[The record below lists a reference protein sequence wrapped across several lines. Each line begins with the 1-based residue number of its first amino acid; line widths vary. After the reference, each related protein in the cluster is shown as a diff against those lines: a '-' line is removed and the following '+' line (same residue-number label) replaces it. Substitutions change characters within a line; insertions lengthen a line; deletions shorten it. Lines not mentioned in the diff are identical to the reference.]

1 MPGRDAIRFQ
11 CGENWLKSK
20 LLKFL
25 NCQMSTNLEQVHRA
39 APTKQFSGCFFPLAH
54 STFRIVAICVLNCRK
69 CGRTE
74 ASSAFALGAPFLIR
88 LWPYLVFSKN

>member
-1 MPGRDAIRFQ
+1 
-11 CGENWLKSK
+11 
-20 LLKFL
+20 
-25 NCQMSTNLEQVHRA
+25 MSTNLEQVHRA
-39 APTKQFSGCFFPLAH
+39 APTKPFFGCFFPLAH

-88 LWPYLVFSKN
+88 LWPYLVFSKNVFKKLFDFKIKNTIPDSAHCTCPWR